1 MTGKLMGE
9 GSEMPRGGTQ
19 PRCIN
24 CAHFKR
30 VFVDDYMRSMQPDRT
45 NGGTCTLNPLWQ
57 SISNGAQHYCGQHK
71 STMRPQS
78 TGPR

>member
-1 MTGKLMGE
+1 MSRKLI
-9 GSEMPRGGTQ
+9 MPRGATAVIE

-30 VFVDDYMRSMQPDRT
+30 VFMDDYMRSDHT
-45 NGGTCTLNPLWQ
+45 NGGACALNPLWQ
-57 SISNGAQHYCGQHK
+57 LISNGAQHYCGQHIK
-71 STMRPQS
+71 S